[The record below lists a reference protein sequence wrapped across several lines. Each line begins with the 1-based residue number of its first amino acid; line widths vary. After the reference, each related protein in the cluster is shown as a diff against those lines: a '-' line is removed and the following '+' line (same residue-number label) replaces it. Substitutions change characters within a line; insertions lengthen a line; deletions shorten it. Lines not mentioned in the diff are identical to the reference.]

1 MLPGFLTSHER
12 DESTTLFRDMKKR
25 AEKKRRPNFLPPA
38 CKRGVLVLVMMEPLV
53 YLLVT
58 TTTTTLTS
66 DYKIVQVQDL
76 KILIFGKK
84 GHRNLCIFAWRW
96 RKCLHI

>member
-1 MLPGFLTSHER
+1 M
-12 DESTTLFRDMKKR
+12 
-25 AEKKRRPNFLPPA
+25 
-38 CKRGVLVLVMMEPLV
+38 LVMMEPLV

-66 DYKIVQVQDL
+66 DYKIVQVQVQVQDL

-84 GHRNLCIFAWRW
+84 ATVIYVFLHGDGGSTYIFSSMY
-96 RKCLHI
+96 LVGSM